1 MKNFCSVL
9 LLCLSSFLSAQ
20 PVIIET
26 SLWPGFTNADGT
38 GAYFELARLV
48 LPPDSQPLVIKP
60 NHLGRAWL
68 AVQRGQADLTFGLT
82 QTDVHQFKLESSEL
96 PYDEDTIVAVFRADL
111 VPGRELSR
119 AQLTSFQ
126 LGWEKSYNYGAVLNI
141 DAQGYEVQNPLHAIQ
156 LLKAGRIDVY
166 LAESGDLTAIQ
177 KPLSS
182 AGLQQHL
189 LANVPVYAGFSPTPR
204 GRQLKALW
212 DQRVRSLWKNGEMQH
227 FYQRFP
233 ALIPPTPVF

>member
-1 MKNFCSVL
+1 MKHFCSVL
-9 LLCLSSFLSAQ
+9 LLSLSSFLSAQ

-26 SLWPGFTNADGT
+26 SVWPGFTNADGT

-48 LPPDSQPLVIKP
+48 FPPDSHPLVIKT

-68 AVQRGQADLTFGLT
+68 AVQRSQADLAFGLT
-82 QTDVHQFKLESSEL
+82 QTDVQHFKLESSEL

-111 VPGRELSR
+111 IPKTK
-119 AQLTSFQ
+119 LTLAHLPALQ

-141 DAQGYEVQNPLHAIQ
+141 DSQGYEVQSPAHAVQ
-156 LLKAGRIDVY
+156 LLQAGRIEVY
-166 LAESGDLTAIQ
+166 LAEFGDLKTIQ
-177 KPLSS
+177 KQLSTT
-182 AGLQQHL
+182 GLQQHL

-233 ALIPPTPVF
+233 ALKPPTPVF